1 MNDHALVLVSAAL
14 LSHLLLQQ
22 QPASRLRLHV
32 CGLACALSIVF
43 GVTGGQLLE
52 RLLVVPWQLQNL
64 RLFLLLPWMA
74 LLAWGVTRALA
85 RLRPDW
91 PTADLAWPIVTN
103 ALLLGLAL
111 QVIGEH
117 RGWLAT
123 LGYGSVAGMGFWLAL
138 VLFADLMQRCE
149 HPDVPN
155 ALRGLPVTL
164 LCAGVMALAISG
176 LNGLLG
182 Q

>member
-14 LSHLLLQQ
+14 LSHLLLQR

-52 RLLVVPWQLQNL
+52 HLIVVPWQLQDL

-74 LLAWGVTRALA
+74 LLAWGVPRALA
-85 RLRPDW
+85 RIRPDW
-91 PTADLAWPIVTN
+91 PTADLTWPLSSN
-103 ALLLGLAL
+103 ALLLGLTL
-111 QVIGEH
+111 QAIGEQ
-117 RGWLAT
+117 REWLAT
-123 LGYGSVAGMGFWLAL
+123 LGYGVMAGVGFWLAL
-138 VLFADLMQRCE
+138 ALFDDLMQRSE
-149 HPDVPN
+149 NPDVPG
-155 ALRGLPVTL
+155 ALRGLPVAL
-164 LCAGVMALAISG
+164 FGAGVMALAFSG
-176 LNGLLG
+176 LNGLFA

>member
-14 LSHLLLQQ
+14 LSHLLLQR

-32 CGLACALSIVF
+32 CGLACALSIVC

-52 RLLVVPWQLQNL
+52 RLLVVPWQLQDL

-91 PTADLAWPIVTN
+91 PTADLTWPIVSN

-111 QVIGEH
+111 QVVGEH
-117 RGWLAT
+117 REWLAA
-123 LGYGSVAGMGFWLAL
+123 LGYGLVAGMGFWLAL
-138 VLFADLMQRCE
+138 VLFDDLMQRSE
-149 HPDVPN
+149 HPDVPK

-164 LCAGVMALAISG
+164 LGAGVMTLAFSG

>member
-14 LSHLLLQQ
+14 ISHLFLQQ

-52 RLLVVPWQLQNL
+52 RLIVVPWQLQDL

-74 LLAWGVTRALA
+74 LLAWGVPRTLGE
-85 RLRPDW
+85 LRPGW
-91 PTADLAWPIVTN
+91 PTAGLSWLIMSN
-103 ALLLGLAL
+103 AVLLGLTL
-111 QVIGEH
+111 QAIGEQ
-117 RGWLAT
+117 REWLAT
-123 LGYGSVAGMGFWLAL
+123 LGYGVLAGLGFWLAL
-138 VLFADLMQRCE
+138 ALFDDLIKRSE

-155 ALRGLPVTL
+155 ALRGLPVAL
-164 LCAGVMALAISG
+164 IGAGVMTMAFSG
-176 LNGLLG
+176 LNGFLA